1 MKVLPSLDVALRSCQ
16 GEPLKM
22 NDHDPGQGID
32 GIWTSIEVVDD
43 QSPGHLDQNIAP
55 SIQT

>member
-1 MKVLPSLDVALRSCQ
+1 
-16 GEPLKM
+16 M

-43 QSPGHLDQNIAP
+43 QSPGHLDQNILYRLDFGNEQ
-55 SIQT
+55 IW